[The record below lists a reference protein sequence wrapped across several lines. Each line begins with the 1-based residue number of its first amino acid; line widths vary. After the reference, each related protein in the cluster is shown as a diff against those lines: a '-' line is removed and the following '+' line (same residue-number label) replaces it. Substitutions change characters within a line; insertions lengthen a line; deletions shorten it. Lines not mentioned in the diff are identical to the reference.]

1 MLKIESL
8 FNEIKKKIE
17 SASKILKA
25 IGYNIYK
32 ISPLEFYEY
41 VSGETPTGDKV
52 MLDEILANEYF
63 MMHEIVEI
71 CELKKMKI
79 PIDKDTVIKYHPI
92 VYRAHLTAA
101 EWELKYA
108 LERKDFKWI
117 RKRLKHAREWLND
130 KLLPIQLLP
139 KCKSLIDKFSNVS
152 L

>member
-1 MLKIESL
+1 
-8 FNEIKKKIE
+8 
-17 SASKILKA
+17 
-25 IGYNIYK
+25 
-32 ISPLEFYEY
+32 
-41 VSGETPTGDKV
+41 
-52 MLDEILANEYF
+52 

-92 VYRAHLTAA
+92 VYGAHLTAA

-108 LERKDFKWI
+108 LENKDFKWI

-130 KLLPIQLLP
+130 ELLPKQLLP